1 MENHTNTKIQRIKT
15 TCLWGCF
22 GLSCSC
28 LSFPV
33 IFLLPLCLNPR
44 SQQPLRSNAPTLP
57 ASSIPILMWISQLA
71 TRAWS
76 KPADRC
82 HKTEEGEGERKTRT
96 EMEKGG
102 RSRAFPLSSFSGRQ
116 KRSDRKGLNG
126 PVNPQI
132 NQGLDPVW
140 SVCICVCV
148 WFQPR
153 SKLCHSTRCKGDT
166 AAPL

>member
-1 MENHTNTKIQRIKT
+1 MEKQTNTKIQRIKT

-33 IFLLPLCLNPR
+33 IFLLSLCLNPR

-57 ASSIPILMWISQLA
+57 ASPIPILMWISQLA
-71 TRAWS
+71 ARAWS

-116 KRSDRKGLNG
+116 KRSDRKGFSLLLSDN
-126 PVNPQI
+126 VHVHLFKSQI
-132 NQGLDPVW
+132 SAMLKGNAW
-140 SVCICVCV
+140 SAYGSQSWIYY
-148 WFQPR
+148 
-153 SKLCHSTRCKGDT
+153 
-166 AAPL
+166 